1 MYIVEVIRLSLH
13 TLVANKMR
21 AILTMFGI
29 SIGVGAVIALLAI
42 GNGVQSYI
50 TQQFTSSGT
59 NLIAVIPGQIQRGGG
74 GGNPFGPQVALGM
87 SDYRAVIGSVP
98 FIQDSAVDFSGLG
111 NFTYE
116 ANQSE
121 SALSGVTPSYSAVRN
136 WNTRIGRFID
146 ESDYGGRSRV
156 VVLGQT
162 IANDLFPGLDPL
174 DEVVKIN
181 TVPFRVIGVMES
193 KGSSFIGDQDATA
206 FIPLT
211 TAQERLFQANAQTKG
226 GDRRISSIY
235 LQVQDDGA
243 RPLVTAAVASLLR
256 ERHRIAPDDPNDFSV
271 VSQTELIN
279 AFGAITDVLTVFLGA
294 IAAISL
300 LVGGI
305 GIMNIMLVSVTER
318 TREIGLRKAIGA
330 TSGAIL
336 AQFLAEAMFLSLMGG
351 LIGIAIGVG
360 GAYAVS
366 RLADIR
372 PEVQLSAVALAVG
385 FSLAVGLFF
394 GIYPARRASKLNP
407 IDALRFE

>member
-1 MYIVEVIRLSLH
+1 MYIVEVIRLSLR
-13 TLVANKMR
+13 TLVANKLR
-21 AILTMFGI
+21 AALTMFGI

-42 GNGVQSYI
+42 GAGVQSYI
-50 TQQFTSSGT
+50 TQQFSSSGT
-59 NLIAVIPGQIQRGGG
+59 NLIAVIPGQIRRGGG
-74 GGNPFGPQVALGM
+74 GGNPFGPQVALGL
-87 SDYRAVIGSVP
+87 SDYRAVVGSVP
-98 FIQDSAVDFSGLG
+98 FIADSAADFSGIG

-116 ANQSE
+116 SSQSE
-121 SALSGVTPSYSAVRN
+121 VSVSGVTPSYSPVRN

-146 ESDYGGRSRV
+146 ETDNGGRSRV

-162 IANDLFPGLDPL
+162 VANDLFPGVNPL

-181 TVPFRVIGVMES
+181 TIPFRVIGVMET
-193 KGSSFIGDQDATA
+193 KGSSFLGDQDAVA
-206 FIPLT
+206 FIPLI

-226 GDRRISSIY
+226 GDRRISTIY

-243 RPLVTAAVASLLR
+243 RPIVMASVQTLLR
-256 ERHRIAPDDPNDFSV
+256 ERHRIAPDDPDDFSV

-279 AFGAITDVLTVFLGA
+279 TFGAITGVLTLFLGA

-330 TSGAIL
+330 TSRAIL
-336 AQFLAEAMFLSLMGG
+336 GQFLAEAMFLSLLGG
-351 LIGIAIGVG
+351 MIGIAIGVG
-360 GAYAVS
+360 AAYAVS
-366 RLADIR
+366 QVADIH
-372 PEVQLSAVALAVG
+372 PEVQLSAVSLAVG

-394 GIYPARRASKLNP
+394 GIYPARRASRLNP